1 MNLNGHG
8 NPDEFDSDDVD
19 SLLESAYQDLLDQV
33 RGSVDPA
40 ASLDEIMS
48 VAVEAPRD
56 RLDGDDGRS
65 EPGCGPQ
72 GVLCANEAV
81 DPDLTFVLCF
91 GDALDRALD
100 TALDL
105 MLALARGASTVH
117 AVALTKALICNVT
130 LARDFEPTSASARQI
145 DFALDLATPGDLDG
159 DLDRADKLDWARIVA
174 RARFVDFARV
184 FAFGL
189 IRTLEPE
196 PGPAL
201 DLARQVAES
210 LATASEVGLRRAMI
224 HNFKEIHYIDATG
237 RDLSWLDAS
246 GTPVPAGT
254 IWNEQT
260 ILPPAQAA
268 EVEAHSIS
276 IGGGRRQLQTA

>member
-1 MNLNGHG
+1 VNLNGHG
-8 NPDEFDSDDVD
+8 NRDEFDSNDID

-48 VAVEAPRD
+48 VAVDAPCD
-56 RLDGDDGRS
+56 RLDGDDGRNA
-65 EPGCGPQ
+65 PGSGSQ
-72 GVLCANEAV
+72 EALYANEAV

-105 MLALARGASTVH
+105 MLALARDPGADH
-117 AVALTKALICNVT
+117 AAALTKALICDVT
-130 LARDFEPTSASARQI
+130 LARDFEPTLASARQI
-145 DFALDLATPGDLDG
+145 DFALDLATPSDLDG
-159 DLDRADKLDWARIVA
+159 DLDRADKLDWARVVA
-174 RARFVDFARV
+174 RARFLDFARV
-184 FAFGL
+184 FALGL
-189 IRTLEPE
+189 IRTLEAE

-201 DLARQVAES
+201 DLARQVAEL
-210 LATASEVGLRRAMI
+210 LATASDVGLRRAMI
-224 HNFKEIHYIDATG
+224 RNFKEIHYIDATG

-246 GTPVPAGT
+246 GTPVPVGT
-254 IWNEQT
+254 IWDEQT

-268 EVEAHSIS
+268 KVEAHSIS
-276 IGGGRRQLQTA
+276 IGWGRRKLQTT